1 MPEQPSAEQF
11 IIIDEPSP
19 KKSKSSSEP
28 AYRAIIVP
36 TAAVGA
42 SALRK
47 TYPKI
52 ISFTLPGRKAGNDFK
67 GKIGEAADNPDETY
81 RSLVTRVFNEQLA
94 PFQKSV
100 VDASSAAAAEESDA
114 RLTCDVVFKQDCD
127 SSEKAV
133 HGELVLLIV
142 SFSLLRIYF
151 DPWSLQ
157 RLLVNHLVPM
167 Y

>member
-52 ISFTLPGRKAGNDFK
+52 ISFTLPERKAGNDFK

-100 VDASSAAAAEESDA
+100 VDASSAAAAEEPNA
-114 RLTCDVVFKQDCD
+114 RLACDVVFEQDGS
-127 SSEKAV
+127 SSEKRIA
-133 HGELVLLIV
+133 GELVLFVVFFYI
-142 SFSLLRIYF
+142 LRISSNS
-151 DPWSLQ
+151 WSLQ
-157 RLLVNHLVPM
+157 RLVLNHIVPI

>member
-19 KKSKSSSEP
+19 KNSKSSSEP

-42 SALRK
+42 SALKK

-52 ISFTLPGRKAGNDFK
+52 ISFTLPERKAGKDFK

-81 RSLVTRVFNEQLA
+81 RSLVTKVFNEQLA

-100 VDASSAAAAEESDA
+100 VDASSAAAVEEPDA
-114 RLTCDVVFKQDCD
+114 RLACDVVFERDGS
-127 SSEKAV
+127 SSEKPV
-133 HGELVLLIV
+133 QGELVLLLV
-142 SFSLLRIYF
+142 SFSLLRISSN
-151 DPWSLQ
+151 PWSLQ
-157 RLLVNHLVPM
+157 RLVVDHLVPIH
-167 Y
+167 